1 MDRERT
7 SVLLIDDDPSDAII
21 TMANIEQAGQDG
33 GGTFEVEW
41 IDSYEAGLEAALR
54 GEHDVALVDHELHP
68 GKGVDLIRAVV
79 AAGCT
84 MPMILLTGVEAREVD
99 RMALEAGAYD
109 FLSKGTVDAALI
121 ERSVRYSLARAAT
134 LAALA
139 EKTEALQR
147 SNAELE
153 MFARAVSH
161 DLRQP
166 LHVIAGYTE
175 LLTMRLENCSD
186 SGAQDMM
193 KKILDGVERMN
204 TMIEDLLLLARI
216 DAQSD
221 RARPVDCGEL
231 VSSALAEFEEVIAE
245 RGATV
250 RVGELPS
257 TLGRSAHLQ
266 QLFRNL
272 LGNALKFSGDEAPI
286 ISIDCQAEGDR
297 WHFVVRDNG
306 IGVPE
311 AEREEVFEP
320 FARGA
325 GGRKVKGTGIG
336 LALCRKIVQQHGG
349 RIRIEANEPRG
360 TAVHFT
366 LSAWKEPVPKP

>member
-109 FLSKGTVDAALI
+109 FLSKGAVDAALI
-121 ERSVRYSLARAAT
+121 ERSIRYSLARAAT

-175 LLTMRLENCSD
+175 LLTMRLESCSD
-186 SGAQDMM
+186 SGAQEMM

-216 DAQSD
+216 DAQND

-286 ISIDCQAEGDR
+286 ISIDCQAVGEQ

-366 LSAWKEPVPKP
+366 LSAWTEPSPKP